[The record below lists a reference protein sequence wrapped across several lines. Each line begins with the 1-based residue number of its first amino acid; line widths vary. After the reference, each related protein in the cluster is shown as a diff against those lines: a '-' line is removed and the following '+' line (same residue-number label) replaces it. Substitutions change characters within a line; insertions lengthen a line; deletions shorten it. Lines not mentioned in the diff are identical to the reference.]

1 MGRKKCCVCG
11 RTKKKRYHKVCDMI
25 ELKSYLEVTNDSK
38 YVCDGC
44 RLKSYRNKNM
54 ASTNNEVC
62 LQKLTQCT
70 LYFHQCTH

>member
-11 RTKKKRYHKVCDMI
+11 GRNKKRSHKVCDMV

-44 RLKSYRNKNM
+44 SRKKYDKKETGTSCVLP
-54 ASTNNEVC
+54 
-62 LQKLTQCT
+62 T
-70 LYFHQCTH
+70 LIFSMPTLNYS